1 MPSPGAGVKP
11 WGSERMIL
19 STSTPGATK
28 PLLQLVQ
35 VSKRFETLVALQDIS
50 LQVLPGEVVGL
61 AGRRGT
67 GKSTLLQV
75 IGGLHQPT
83 SGTMIIDDAAVR
95 FNSPAQAQTLG
106 IAMVHQTPLLAENL
120 DVIANVSLGREQS
133 RWRPAGVPDEVS
145 MARRAIE
152 LLSEFDAAHMV
163 NVKVSNLSDEQRQ
176 IVAIARALC
185 APARLLLLDD
195 VLSVLN
201 YDRQAHMLERIRQ
214 LAQAGVAVIIASDN
228 LKHLFAVTQRV
239 IVLYEGRVIADRRTA
254 ESTPREIV
262 ELIVGSTRQDQVT
275 PIIWALESYHQVQQ
289 QTEELHRTQMM
300 LRQSLEQ
307 RDTLNRQLL
316 ERLRQQVEALDQL
329 NLALQ
334 AAQLRLM
341 TEREEERKFLAREL
355 HDQVIQDLL
364 SFNYRLEDIESEVDD
379 EVQQHELAAVR
390 QSVRSVVADL
400 RQLCSDLRPPTIDA
414 HGLKAAIRS
423 LAEEWAERN
432 SVQLDLYIDPKLGRL
447 PEALELSVFRI
458 VQEGLN
464 NIRKHAQARH
474 VRLRV
479 ERTPTASILVRLM
492 DDGQGL
498 PKPIDLAELS
508 ASKHFGLLGI
518 SERVALLGGAMQVE
532 SPPQGGT
539 MLQVEVPSPYP
550 AE

>member
-1 MPSPGAGVKP
+1 MIAPM
-11 WGSERMIL
+11 SE
-19 STSTPGATK
+19 PVAAT
-28 PLLQLVQ
+28 PLLQVIQ
-35 VSKRFETLVALQDIS
+35 VSKRFETLIALQDVS

-61 AGRRGT
+61 VGRRGT
-67 GKSTLLQV
+67 GKSTLLQL

-83 SGTMIIDDAAVR
+83 SGTLIFGGEAAR
-95 FNSPAQAQTLG
+95 FSSPAQAQAMG

-120 DVIANVSLGREQS
+120 DVVANVSLGRELS
-133 RWRPAGVPDEVS
+133 RWRASGVPDEIS

-152 LLSEFDAAHMV
+152 LLGEFDAANIV
-163 NVKVSNLSDEQRQ
+163 DVKVSNLSDEQRQ

-195 VLSVLN
+195 VLAVLS
-201 YDRQAHMLERIRQ
+201 YDRQARMLERIQQ
-214 LAQAGVAVIIASDN
+214 LAQAGVAVLIASDN
-228 LKHLFAVTQRV
+228 LKHLFAVTQRIV
-239 IVLYEGRVIADRRTA
+239 VLYEGRVIADRRT
-254 ESTPREIV
+254 EDSTPREIV

-289 QTEELHRTQMM
+289 QTEELHRTQAM

-316 ERLRQQVEALDQL
+316 DRLRQQVEALDQL

-379 EVQQHELAAVR
+379 EVQQQELAAVR

-432 SVQLDLYIDPKLGRL
+432 SMQLDLSIDPKLGRL
-447 PEALELSVFRI
+447 PEALELSIFRI

-474 VRLRV
+474 VSLRV
-479 ERTPTASILVRLM
+479 ERTPTASVLVRLT

-498 PKPIDLAELS
+498 VKPIDLAELS
-508 ASKHFGLLGI
+508 AAKHFGLLGI
-518 SERVALLGGAMQVE
+518 SERVALTGGTMQVE
-532 SPPQGGT
+532 SPAAGGT
-539 MLQVEVPSPYP
+539 RLQVEIPSPYP
-550 AE
+550 SV

>member
-1 MPSPGAGVKP
+1 MISPA
-11 WGSERMIL
+11 SNER
-19 STSTPGATK
+19 TATE
-28 PLLQLVQ
+28 PLVRLVP
-35 VSKRFETLVALQDIS
+35 VSKRFETLIALQDVS

-61 AGRRGT
+61 VGRRGT
-67 GKSTLLQV
+67 GKSTLLQL

-83 SGTMIIDDAAVR
+83 NGALIFDGAAVR
-95 FNSPAQAQTLG
+95 FSNPAQAQALG

-120 DVIANVSLGREQS
+120 DVIANVSLGREMS
-133 RWRPAGVPDEVS
+133 RLHAAGVPDDVH

-152 LLSEFDAAHMV
+152 LLGEFDAANIV
-163 NVKVSNLSDEQRQ
+163 NVKVSNLSDEQQQ

-195 VLSVLN
+195 VLAVLS
-201 YDRQAHMLERIRQ
+201 YDRQVRMLERIRQ
-214 LAQAGVAVIIASDN
+214 LAQSGVAVIIASDN

-239 IVLYEGRVIADRRTA
+239 IVLYEGRVIADRNTSD
-254 ESTPREIV
+254 STPREIV
-262 ELIVGSTRQDQVT
+262 ELIVGNTRQDQVT

-289 QTEELHRTQMM
+289 QTEELHRTQVM

-316 ERLRQQVEALDQL
+316 DRLRQQVEALDQL
-329 NLALQ
+329 NVALQ

-364 SFNYRLEDIESEVDD
+364 SFNYRLEDIESELDD
-379 EVQQHELAAVR
+379 EVQQQELAAVR

-414 HGLKAAIRS
+414 HGLNAAIRS
-423 LAEEWAERN
+423 LAEEWAERHHIR
-432 SVQLDLYIDPKLGRL
+432 LDLKIDPKLGRL
-447 PEALELSVFRI
+447 PEALELSIFRI

-464 NIRKHAQARH
+464 NIRKHAAAKQ
-474 VRLRV
+474 VSLRV

-498 PKPIDLAELS
+498 PKPFDLAELS

-518 SERVALLGGAMQVE
+518 SERVALLGGTMQVD
-532 SPPQGGT
+532 SPGASGT
-539 MLQVEVPSPYP
+539 ILQVEIPSPYP
-550 AE
+550 SV